1 MTVKQLKAYLETVS
15 DDNAEVGFILEQTDE
30 TGEQIE
36 IVVKATGAMSEYTGP
51 IVAFHL
57 DANLDENFRLESWTE
72 VGQ

>member
-1 MTVKQLKAYLETVS
+1 
-15 DDNAEVGFILEQTDE
+15 
-30 TGEQIE
+30 
-36 IVVKATGAMSEYTGP
+36 MSEYTGP